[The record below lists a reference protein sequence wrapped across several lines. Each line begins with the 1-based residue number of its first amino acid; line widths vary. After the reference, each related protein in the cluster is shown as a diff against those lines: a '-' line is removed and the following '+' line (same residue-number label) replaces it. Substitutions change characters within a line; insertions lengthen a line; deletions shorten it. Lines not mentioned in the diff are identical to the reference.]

1 MKVVSNNV
9 KEYKNKSFSGT
20 VVSNN
25 VKEYK
30 NTTFSG
36 TVVSNNVKEYK
47 NSGTEVSN
55 NLTCALRQYTKVS
68 YLNAGVLVS
77 EYGLQ

>member
-9 KEYKNKSFSGT
+9 KLTEYKN
-20 VVSNN
+20 
-25 VKEYK
+25 
-30 NTTFSG
+30 SG